1 MLLARTEKTVRTVET
16 CLLGAR
22 FALSIIRF
30 ITYCVNQYWCRERNE
45 IENFSSNITTETFA
59 HFLVTK
65 V

>member
-30 ITYCVNQYWCRERNE
+30 ITYCVNQYWCRERKE
-45 IENFSSNITTETFA
+45 IFNKATGGTGN
-59 HFLVTK
+59 
-65 V
+65 